1 MNLEIIS
8 RQLAGLG
15 MDIQISEDG
24 FEGLAELERSWHR
37 GKPYDIVFMD
47 QMMPGMSGDA
57 LAERIRAIPTLAETK
72 LVIISSAG
80 DTSSRKTDR
89 LADARLDKPLR
100 QRDLLACLARLYAVA
115 PPEEAKPEPA
125 IAKTPMKP
133 ATTQANPVQT
143 TALQAKPIRILM
155 AEDNR
160 INQLFAVA
168 LLTRAGHA
176 VDVVANGHQA
186 VDAVR
191 DRDYDVVLM
200 DIQMPELDGSQATAQ
215 IRALPAPKSDIR
227 IIALTANAMSGAKEQ
242 YLSSGF
248 DDYVTKPIEPAIL
261 LAKLAELILA
271 EHKASSVA

>member
-1 MNLEIIS
+1 
-8 RQLAGLG
+8 
-15 MDIQISEDG
+15 
-24 FEGLAELERSWHR
+24 
-37 GKPYDIVFMD
+37 
-47 QMMPGMSGDA
+47 MPGMSGDA
-57 LAERIRAIPTLAETK
+57 LAERIRAIPSLAETK
-72 LVIISSAG
+72 LVIVSSAG

-133 ATTQANPVQT
+133 ATTQANPVRT
-143 TALQAKPIRILM
+143 TALQAKPLRILM

-200 DIQMPELDGSQATAQ
+200 DIQMPELDGVQATKQ
-215 IRALPAPKSDIR
+215 IRALPSPKCNTPIF
-227 IIALTANAMSGAKEQ
+227 ALTAHAMSGAKEQ

-271 EHKASSVA
+271 EHKARSVA

>member
-1 MNLEIIS
+1 
-8 RQLAGLG
+8 
-15 MDIQISEDG
+15 
-24 FEGLAELERSWHR
+24 
-37 GKPYDIVFMD
+37 MD

-57 LAERIRAIPTLAETK
+57 LAERIRAIPSLAETK

-80 DTSSRKTDR
+80 DTSSKKTDR

-100 QRDLLACLARLYAVA
+100 QRELLACLARLYAVA
-115 PPEEAKPEPA
+115 PPDEAKVEP
-125 IAKTPMKP
+125 IGP
-133 ATTQANPVQT
+133 
-143 TALQAKPIRILM
+143 AKPVAHATAQARSIRILM

-168 LLTRAGHA
+168 LLSRAGYA

-191 DRDYDVVLM
+191 DHDYDVVLM

-242 YLSSGF
+242 YLNSGF
-248 DDYVTKPIEPAIL
+248 DDYIAKPIEPAL
-261 LAKLAELILA
+261 LLTMLAELNA
-271 EHKASSVA
+271 AGHQAKSVA